1 MTQSNLRHFSEL
13 QDIDG
18 LVEVGGPRVDADNH
32 LDGALTFK
40 EVPEQVGDLGVAVRH
55 AASFTI
61 FLVLPERLHAGAQ
74 SHQRVVDVSGLAKS
88 VSGVARPRKSSLDED
103 ASPNRNMPKSKAN
116 HIEEAINSKRKTP
129 LNTTN
134 LVASAEQELLY

>member
-1 MTQSNLRHFSEL
+1 MKTYFSRKTRFTNIQEMTQSDLRHFGKL
-13 QDIDG
+13 QDVDG

-88 VSGVARPRKSSLDED
+88 VSGVARPLKSS
-103 ASPNRNMPKSKAN
+103 
-116 HIEEAINSKRKTP
+116 
-129 LNTTN
+129 
-134 LVASAEQELLY
+134 

>member
-1 MTQSNLRHFSEL
+1 MIQSDLRHFGKL
-13 QDIDG
+13 QDVDG
-18 LVEVGGPRVDADNH
+18 LVEVGGLRVDADNH

-88 VSGVARPRKSSLDED
+88 VSGVARPLKSS
-103 ASPNRNMPKSKAN
+103 
-116 HIEEAINSKRKTP
+116 
-129 LNTTN
+129 
-134 LVASAEQELLY
+134 